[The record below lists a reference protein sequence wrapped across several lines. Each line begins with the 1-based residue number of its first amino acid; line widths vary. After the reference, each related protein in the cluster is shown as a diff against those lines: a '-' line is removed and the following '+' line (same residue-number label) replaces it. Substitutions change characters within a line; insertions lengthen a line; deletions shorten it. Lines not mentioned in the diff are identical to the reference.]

1 MPESSSSQL
10 PTDPAQ
16 TVGRAIQGLAAARLG
31 RTFLPLALLF
41 LIGLGQML
49 TTEGGLTLAAGAPLA
64 AGAMLAYGLRA
75 VHMAFGRAPRPWTT
89 LAGGGGVIPPAFGI
103 WVLGWLGLRSAA
115 EAEGPVGVTAGLV
128 LAALGVWVLRGWV
141 QIRELHR
148 LAETMALGLSDDT
161 GEPS

>member
-16 TVGRAIQGLAAARLG
+16 TVGR
-31 RTFLPLALLF
+31 
-41 LIGLGQML
+41 
-49 TTEGGLTLAAGAPLA
+49 
-64 AGAMLAYGLRA
+64 
-75 VHMAFGRAPRPWTT
+75 
-89 LAGGGGVIPPAFGI
+89 GGVLPPAFGI

-141 QIRELHR
+141 RILELHR
-148 LAETMALGLSDDT
+148 LAETMALDLSDDT
-161 GEPS
+161 PEPS